1 MPDGHEAMTPVR
13 LLIAESSERAAER
26 FDSILRDAGIATRIQ
41 LVELPTAGE
50 AMKRADLMLCNAEL
64 PQIERMLPQLRSRAP
79 DVPIILVDYRQTA
92 MKPVQ
97 GLRIGACDVVAGSD
111 TEQLVLVFQRELENV
126 TRSRRV
132 HQLNTALE
140 EAEQRCELLLQSSE
154 AAIAYV
160 HEGMHIHAND
170 TYLRLFGF
178 GDAEEVLGLPL
189 MDLLCESSAELLKT
203 ALKRFRQQGDA
214 QNLDFRGRT
223 HDGRQVVGRM
233 TLAAAQ
239 YEGEPCV
246 QVTVRGVAPAL
257 TVHRT
262 SDIAAAAAAEAPK
275 PAQTNGTATGHAATA
290 RPAEPPISHRETAN
304 GSPYV
309 SVAGFLA
316 SATQLVA
323 RPEPCIA
330 LLVIQVDQFARL
342 QTEQGLRNGELIGGE
357 VQRILESNLAGNPVF
372 RLSPQQY
379 AVVTLHEDRASVRA
393 LAEHLRTRIR
403 ATPVTVNGG
412 TVNVRV
418 TIGAALLDSG
428 GQAPD
433 APRLEAA
440 LDLAFAAV
448 ARLSDDGGDK
458 LELVGGR
465 IDDPAEETP
474 SGRLLAEINKA
485 IDQEAFA
492 LLFQPIISL
501 RGDTSEHYEV
511 FLRMLDA
518 DGTLVRPDAFLATA
532 AEHGVAGKIDR
543 WVILRAIKALLAQRA
558 AGHNTRLTVSI
569 TGNSI
574 ADPEFAPWLGVA
586 LKAARLPSDA
596 LIFQVSEHDVIAMVR
611 QAQAFV
617 QALRAM
623 HCQSS
628 IARFGTSDAPFERLK
643 NIAADYVKLDGRLIE
658 RMNTDPNGRE
668 RVADMLNRLQA
679 LGKLSVIPKVE
690 TASMLAVL
698 WQAGANFVQGDYL
711 QVAGPEMNFDF
722 STAE

>member
-1 MPDGHEAMTPVR
+1 MTPVR

-50 AMKRADLMLCNAEL
+50 ALTRADLMLCNAEL

-79 DVPIILVDYRQTA
+79 DVPIILVDHRQTT

-97 GLRIGACDVVAGSD
+97 GLRIGASDVVAGAD

-189 MDLLCESSAELLKT
+189 MDLLCETSAET
-203 ALKRFRQQGDA
+203 
-214 QNLDFRGRT
+214 LDFRGRT

-246 QVTVRGVAPAL
+246 QVAVKGVAPAL
-257 TVHRT
+257 TVHRS
-262 SDIAAAAAAEAPK
+262 SDIAAAASRAANPAHANGTTADHAPPAAEPV
-275 PAQTNGTATGHAATA
+275 AA
-290 RPAEPPISHRETAN
+290 HRETAN

-309 SVAGFLA
+309 SISGFLA
-316 SATQLVA
+316 AATQLVA
-323 RPEPCIA
+323 KPEPCIA
-330 LLVIQVDQFARL
+330 LLVVQVDQFARL

-372 RLSPQQY
+372 RLAPQQY

-403 ATPVTVNGG
+403 GTPVTVSGG
-412 TVNVRV
+412 TVGVRV

-448 ARLSDDGGDK
+448 ARLSEDGGDK

-558 AGHNTRLTVSI
+558 AGHNTRLTVSV

-596 LIFQVSEHDVIAMVR
+596 LIFQVSEHDVMAMVR

-623 HCQSS
+623 HCQAS

-668 RVADMLNRLQA
+668 RVADMLNRLQQ